1 MRNDRSMLSLSH
13 FSIRRKLLLLV
24 SLSLFSILISTAL
37 AALLHRNDLI
47 DARKNEIRSIVELAA
62 GPVAELHSLY
72 TDSRL
77 SRDELILQVR
87 KQLDISRYRQGN
99 YLFLIDT
106 AFGTMISNA
115 GRPELEGQDIKT
127 LKDSQGVGLLSDL
140 LTQLDNR
147 NGTFWRYHWAESDG
161 MGHLGLES
169 SKISYVMRVP
179 GSDWVLGSGV
189 HVQDI
194 DQQLIE
200 RLLTLA
206 IVMLTLLLLTLAV
219 ALIIAHN
226 ISSPITQL
234 CQAARR
240 LGEGQLEGEVR
251 GIERRDELGTL
262 ARAIALLQSQAQD
275 NLRLRKL
282 SDHARFLEEFDPVT
296 RLYNRQAL
304 GEALEREI
312 SRQQRHDCRLAVL
325 VIRLVLLREIT
336 TRWGRECSNRVL
348 NLIVERLR
356 EHLRVDDVLARHGED
371 TLTLV
376 RPEAGDDDK
385 VRALLRELLETIALP
400 VSIDG
405 QPFSLHG
412 RIGVS
417 LYPGDGDQEFQLI
430 GRAEEALRGARREE
444 RDWVWFNSLTT
455 TAVDQRLTLWQDIQ
469 VALEENQFF
478 LAFQPIYNLSSNQP
492 VSAEVLLRWRHPQQ
506 GLISP
511 AVFIPFAEQTGLVKR
526 IDLWVLNAVARQLR
540 QWSKQGLSMPRLA
553 LNLSGISFLRPDFEL
568 MLNNAFSEDFALLK
582 HLEFELTEGVLIED
596 MERIQDRIDSIR
608 QLGVQIAID
617 DFGTGYSSLS
627 RIRNLAIDHIKIDRS
642 FIDDIE
648 SSPQSCKII
657 EAILHLAHGLRLKVV
672 AEGVE
677 TEAQLHELRQMGC
690 DLVQGYLL
698 SRPLERADYEALLNE
713 DLEID
718 ADIL

>member
-1 MRNDRSMLSLSH
+1 MRNNRPLLSLSH

-47 DARKNEIRSIVELAA
+47 DARKNEIRSVVEATA
-62 GPVAELHSLY
+62 GTITDLHARFTANQISH
-72 TDSRL
+72 DQ
-77 SRDELILQVR
+77 LIAQVR
-87 KQLDISRYRQGN
+87 MHLDSARYRQGN
-99 YLFLIDT
+99 YLFLLD
-106 AFGTMISNA
+106 ASGQMISDA
-115 GRPELEGQDIKT
+115 GRPELEGTDISSLT
-127 LKDSQGVGLLSDL
+127 DSRGGRLLTDL
-140 LTQLDNR
+140 LTQLGNR
-147 NGTFWRYHWAESDG
+147 NEVFWHYHWAVSDDQGQLGSESA
-161 MGHLGLES
+161 
-169 SKISYVMRVP
+169 KVSYVTRIA
-179 GSDWVLGSGV
+179 GSNWLLGSGV
-189 HVQDI
+189 HLQDI
-194 DQQLIE
+194 DRQLME

-206 IVMLTLLLLTLAV
+206 ILMLTLLLITLAA

-226 ISSPITQL
+226 ISTPIAQL

-240 LGEGQLEGEVR
+240 LGEGHLEGEVC
-251 GIERRDELGTL
+251 GTQRRDELGTL
-262 ARAIALLQSQAQD
+262 ARAVELLQSQALD
-275 NLRLRKL
+275 ALRLRKL
-282 SDHARFLEEFDPVT
+282 SEHARFLEEFDPVT

-312 SRQQRHDCRLAVL
+312 SRQQRYDSRLAVL

-336 TRWGRECSNRVL
+336 TQWGRECSNRVL

-356 EHLRVDDVLARHGED
+356 THLRVDDVLARHGED

-376 RPEAGDDDK
+376 RPEAGDDETLK
-385 VRALLRELLETIALP
+385 ALLRELLETIATP
-400 VSIDG
+400 VSVDG
-405 QPFSLHG
+405 QPFTLHG

-430 GRAEEALRGARREE
+430 GRAEEALRSARRDE
-444 RDWVWFNSLTT
+444 RDWVWFNALTT
-455 TAVDQRLTLWQDIQ
+455 SPVDQRLTLWQDIQ
-469 VALEENQFF
+469 VALEEDQFF
-478 LAFQPIYNLSSNQP
+478 LVFQPIFNLNSNQP

-540 QWSKQGLSMPRLA
+540 QWSEQGLNMPRLA
-553 LNLSGISFLRPDFEL
+553 LNLSGISFLRPDFEQL
-568 MLNNAFSEDFALLK
+568 LNTAFNGDLQLLQ
-582 HLEFELTEGVLIED
+582 HLELELTEGVLIED
-596 MERIQDRIDSIR
+596 MERIQEQIDAVR
-608 QLGVQIAID
+608 QLGVQISID

-627 RIRNLAIDHIKIDRS
+627 RIRNLDIDHIKIDRS

-698 SRPLERADYEALLNE
+698 SRPLERSDYEALLDE